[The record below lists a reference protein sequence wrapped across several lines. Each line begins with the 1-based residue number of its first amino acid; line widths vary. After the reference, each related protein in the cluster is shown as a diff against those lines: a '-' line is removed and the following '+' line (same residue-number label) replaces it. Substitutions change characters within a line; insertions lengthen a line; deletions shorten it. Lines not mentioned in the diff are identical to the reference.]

1 MSRATPFFGR
11 RSPDSTSE
19 SFLPQYN
26 DAHSLA
32 DLSPRPST
40 ERNVSASPPPSFYR
54 SQNPAPKPNY
64 ISSEASSRTHS
75 VTGLSPE
82 PTSPQQR
89 RKIQFAAPPAP
100 IAQSVLL
107 HHEHSKHGKEGQASA
122 GRNGDTLS
130 GSVMMSAS
138 GYGTRRKKSGSLD
151 ALLGLER
158 REKAIQ
164 KDLQDLLDLQSA
176 GLVQGFGGGGGSGGR
191 PSATDIDGLSDAGSS
206 TPTSRS
212 VLLDRNTSQSRERTR
227 GGVMPVRQP
236 KKRSVGLRGA
246 RRGLLRDMGEL
257 VDIKIDE
264 SALIDLEINRRE
276 DALKN
281 VEVWEKRISGFG
293 IKLRS
298 ATEDGEDNRVI
309 AELRSEQKAVDTE
322 IREMEDRLLQMRA
335 RKRWLGERI
344 NETVNKK
351 EARLSSYR
359 GALRDAETEVKEFLR
374 RPPVEASPISTGEE
388 ESFMAL
394 PPNRRT
400 LGMAKEWWTK
410 EISALEER
418 RKEIELEKEAL
429 EEGAKIWEASMQSV
443 MEFED
448 DLRTQMKI
456 GVDDPEA
463 LKRQVAKMGSVISDL
478 AANLKIAEEKH
489 WNLLICAVGA
499 EVEAFR
505 EGENILRGALGMPD
519 SKDLVDVQPA
529 ADADVHVDEGV
540 ELDVDNEGD
549 SVREGL
555 EQALQG
561 TIGSEG
567 TAESNELQL
576 RKLTSL
582 EREVTDSSEDD
593 GPPAELMFDHYSAA

>member
-1 MSRATPFFGR
+1 MSRTTPFFSR

-40 ERNVSASPPPSFYR
+40 ERNVSTSPPPSFYR

-64 ISSEASSRTHS
+64 ISSEASSSRTHS
-75 VTGLSPE
+75 VTGLSPG
-82 PTSPQQR
+82 PTSPQRR

-107 HHEHSKHGKEGQASA
+107 HNEHLKHGKEGQASA

-130 GSVMMSAS
+130 GSVMMSTS
-138 GYGTRRKKSGSLD
+138 GYRTRRKKSGSLD

-176 GLVQGFGGGGGSGGR
+176 GLVQGFGGGSGGR

-212 VLLDRNTSQSRERTR
+212 VLLDRNTSQSREKTR

-281 VEVWEKRISGFG
+281 VKVWEERISGFG

-298 ATEDGEDNRVI
+298 ATEDGEDNRII

-374 RPPVEASPISTGEE
+374 RPPVDVSPISSGEE

-429 EEGAKIWEASMQSV
+429 DEGAKIWEASMQSV

-505 EGENILRGALGMPD
+505 EGENILRGALGMSD

-529 ADADVHVDEGV
+529 AEAEVHVDGGV
-540 ELDVDNEGD
+540 ELEDDNDGD

-567 TAESNELQL
+567 TAENNELQL